1 MSQDLA
7 NRFMTAISTERERL
21 TSRRTLLGKSALVG
35 GGAALAMTAFPAF
48 GAAAQADVLP
58 VDPYFATDI
67 DVLNYALTLEHLEA
81 TFYRETLAL
90 FSADDFGSPSVYPLL
105 LLIGD
110 HEAAH
115 VDVLTSVIL
124 DLGGE
129 PVQEAVYDF
138 GVSDVSSFLYT
149 SAALENTGV
158 SAYIGA
164 SPSLA
169 ALTNTPALVTS
180 ALGILAVE
188 ARHASFVGA
197 LINNADFQPYPN
209 VADAPLTPAEVL
221 EIAGPFFVS

>member
-1 MSQDLA
+1 MSQDLS
-7 NRFMTAISTERERL
+7 NRFMAAMSTERDRL
-21 TSRRTLLGKSALVG
+21 TSRRSLLSKSALIG
-35 GGAALAMTAFPAF
+35 GGAALALTAMPAF
-48 GAAAQADVLP
+48 KASAQSDVLP

-81 TFYRETLAL
+81 TFYREGLAQ
-90 FSADDFGSPSVYPLL
+90 FGSADFGSETIYPLL
-105 LLIGD
+105 LVIRD

-115 VDVLTSVIL
+115 VDALTSVIL

-138 GVSDVSSFLYT
+138 GYSDVTSFLYT

-169 ALTNTPALVTS
+169 ALTYTPALVTS

-197 LINNADFQPYPN
+197 LLNNADFQPYPN
-209 VADAPLTPAEVL
+209 VVDSPLTPAEVL